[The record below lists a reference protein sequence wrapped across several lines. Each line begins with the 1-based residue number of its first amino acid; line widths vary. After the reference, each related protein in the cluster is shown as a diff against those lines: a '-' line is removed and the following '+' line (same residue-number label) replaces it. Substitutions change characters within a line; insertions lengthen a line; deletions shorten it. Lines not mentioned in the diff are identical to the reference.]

1 MEADLFAE
9 MRLAAERG
17 NGNLRFLPALML
29 GRRASGCPRV
39 AVADWFGTGGPGIQ
53 APVPSPS
60 ARRSLRSTFPII
72 VFGSSS
78 RISMLAGTL

>member
-29 GRRASGCPRV
+29 GRRASGCPRGDGV
-39 AVADWFGTGGPGIQ
+39 AEDP
-53 APVPSPS
+53 
-60 ARRSLRSTFPII
+60 
-72 VFGSSS
+72 
-78 RISMLAGTL
+78 AGAE